1 MRRISRSYA
10 LVLAILML
18 GLAAPASAQTEAPPT
33 APATAWTGEV
43 TGTIV
48 NRSPDGKVPDR
59 VDVMLHAWDPNQG
72 EKFMLH
78 GETTPEGDFLFEEVS
93 FEPGLIYSVM
103 ADYDG
108 AMFFSE
114 PDQSKEEETTL
125 EFEVLIYES
134 TSDLSQVKVD
144 QMHVLFYFAQGGL
157 AVSEVYVLSNSG
169 YYTVKGAVELEDGT
183 KATVKLPLPEK
194 AANLNFE
201 GDPGNRFI
209 QFPGGFADTA
219 PLVPGHA
226 NNRIML
232 TYVLPYDDQ
241 LLYTYTA
248 PLEINNVSYLYAEG
262 AGITLTGE
270 GLTPAGSWPMGNG
283 ANFGV
288 LSHPALK
295 TGETVQVE
303 ISGKPP
309 ATAASAPTM
318 GNVEEPVSKT
328 SNLGIGIGGLVLGL
342 ALVGVGIW
350 WWHKPDQDDDAEDIE
365 VGEESEFEDALKEIA
380 LLDEAFERGE
390 IPEEGYFDQRAR
402 LIRQIKAGLQSES
415 AH

>member
-1 MRRISRSYA
+1 
-10 LVLAILML
+10 ML
-18 GLAAPASAQTEAPPT
+18 GLAAPVRAQTGTPPVAAEA
-33 APATAWTGEV
+33 AWTGEV
-43 TGTIV
+43 TGTIA
-48 NRSPDGKVPDR
+48 NRSPGGEVPDK
-59 VDVMLHAWDPNQG
+59 VDIMLHAWDQKQG

-78 GETTPEGDFLFEEVS
+78 GEITPEGEFRFEEVS
-93 FEPGLIYSVM
+93 FEPGLIYAVM
-103 ADYDG
+103 ADYED
-108 AMFFSE
+108 AMYYSE
-114 PDQSKEEETTL
+114 PYQVNEGEESFDL
-125 EFEVLIYES
+125 EVPIYES
-134 TSDLSQVKVD
+134 SDDLTQVKVE

-169 YYTVKGAVELEDGT
+169 DYTVKEAVELEDGA
-183 KATVKLPLPEK
+183 KATVKLPLPQK
-194 AANLNFE
+194 AANLYFE
-201 GDPGNRFI
+201 GDPGGRFI

-390 IPEEGYFDQRAR
+390 IPEEGYFDRRAR

-415 AH
+415 AD

>member
-1 MRRISRSYA
+1 
-10 LVLAILML
+10 ML
-18 GLAAPASAQTEAPPT
+18 GFAAPVYAQTEMPPAAPE
-33 APATAWTGEV
+33 AAWTGEV

-48 NRSPDGKVPDR
+48 NRSPGAELPDK
-59 VDVMLHAWDPNQG
+59 VDVMLHAWDQKQG

-78 GETTPEGDFLFEEVS
+78 GEITPAGEFRFEEVS
-93 FEPGLIYSVM
+93 FEPGLIYAVM
-103 ADYDG
+103 ADYED
-108 AMFFSE
+108 AMYYSE
-114 PDQSKEEETTL
+114 PYQVQEGEESFAL
-125 EFEVLIYES
+125 EVPIYES
-134 TSDLSQVKVD
+134 TDDLSQVKVD

-169 YYTVKGAVELEDGT
+169 DHTVKEAVELEDGT
-183 KATVKLPLPEK
+183 KATVKLPLPET
-194 AANLNFE
+194 AADLNFE
-201 GDPGNRFI
+201 GDPGGRFI
-209 QFPGGFADTA
+209 QFAGGFADTA

-232 TYVLPYDDQ
+232 TYVLPYDDK

-262 AGITLTGE
+262 AGIALAGE

-283 ANFGV
+283 ADFGV

-309 ATAASAPTM
+309 ATATSAPGM
-318 GNVEEPVSKT
+318 GSVEEPVSKT
-328 SNLGIGIGGLVLGL
+328 SKIGIGIGGLVLGL
-342 ALVGVGIW
+342 ALIGVGIW
-350 WWHKPDQDDDAEDIE
+350 WWRKPQDDDVEDIE

-380 LLDEAFERGE
+380 LLDQAFERGE
-390 IPEEGYFDQRAR
+390 IPEEGYFDRRAR

-415 AH
+415 AD